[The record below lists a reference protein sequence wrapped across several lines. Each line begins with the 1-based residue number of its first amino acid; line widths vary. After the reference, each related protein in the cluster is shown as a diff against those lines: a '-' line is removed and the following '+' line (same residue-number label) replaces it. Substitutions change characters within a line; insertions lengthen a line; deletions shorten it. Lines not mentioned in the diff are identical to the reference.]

1 MESFV
6 SFSYL
11 PLLAVR
17 GFDFDFLQMTTMAP
31 MTRINKMQI
40 MTKKELLFLLAGGSV
55 VRNTQSSD
63 NSNKIK

>member
-11 PLLAVR
+11 PLLTAR

-31 MTRINKMQI
+31 MTRTSKMQV
-40 MTKKELLFLLAGGSV
+40 MTKKALLFLLAGGSV
-55 VRNTQSSD
+55 VRNTQSSG
-63 NSNKIK
+63 NSN